1 MRVSLPVFMTFLYS
15 QTALAESVPFEVRAG
30 GSRERMIKLRDNP
43 VGGEPMFRISASLI
57 TLLLLLSSPLLAQQT
72 APEQSQP
79 DRVYHAGQDHVTVP
93 VVIER
98 VTPQY
103 TDEARAARIAGVVSL
118 ECVVKKDGTV
128 SVTKVIEGLGH
139 GLDENAKVALEQ
151 FRFRP
156 GMKDGEPVNVAF
168 VAKINFHIPPR

>member
-1 MRVSLPVFMTFLYS
+1 MYR
-15 QTALAESVPFEVRAG
+15 
-30 GSRERMIKLRDNP
+30 
-43 VGGEPMFRISASLI
+43 
-57 TLLLLLSSPLLAQQT
+57 
-72 APEQSQP
+72 
-79 DRVYHAGQDHVTVP
+79 AGQDRVTAP

-128 SVTKVIEGLGH
+128 SVTKVIEGLGY
-139 GLDENAKVALEQ
+139 GLDENARAAVEQ